1 MIYRIIFF
9 ILISTIILFAGDPGL
24 SLNLY
29 KHQLLEESFEHTDSL
44 QVIEVQKKSVG
55 RAALYSAVLPGAGQ
69 YYNGSVWKTILFAGI
84 EVAAWTA
91 YFVYDSKGDQSDAD
105 MRSFADMNWSEH
117 KYWSWLFD
125 KAQKQG
131 DIDLPTNTLTN
142 IDPETGIEYPLESGI
157 VFLVEYDQDV
167 INSLRFLEEEFNH
180 THKLPETKTQQ
191 YYEMIYKYLTQF
203 GNAWDDADFYTTYYG
218 NTNTLTPQM
227 FTYRDMRNQTNEYFD
242 NATAA
247 INVILINH
255 LLSALEA
262 AWSARVY
269 NKDLDIKLS
278 AHNRKYL
285 DEQVQMYGINISW

>member
-1 MIYRIIFF
+1 MICRSTFF
-9 ILISTIILFAGDPGL
+9 ILISTIILFAGEPGL

-29 KHQLLEESFEHTDSL
+29 RHQLLEESFEHTDSL

-55 RAALYSAVLPGAGQ
+55 RAALYSAVLPGSGQ
-69 YYNGSVWKTILFAGI
+69 YYNGSIWKTILFAGI

-117 KYWSWLFD
+117 KYWSWLYD
-125 KAQKQG
+125 KAQQQNVEN
-131 DIDLPTNTLTN
+131 LPLYTLTDRN
-142 IDPETGIEYPLESGI
+142 PETGIVY
-157 VFLVEYDQDV
+157 LVDYDQEMA
-167 INSLRFLEEEFNH
+167 NSLRFLEDRLGH

-203 GNAWDDADFYTTYYG
+203 GNAWDDADYYTAYYG
-218 NTNTLTPQM
+218 NTNNLTPQM
-227 FTYRDMRNQTNEYFD
+227 FAYRDMRNQTNEYFD

-247 INVILINH
+247 INVIMINH

-269 NKDLDIKLS
+269 NKDLEVKLS

-285 DEQVQMYGINISW
+285 DKQVQMYGINLSW

>member
-1 MIYRIIFF
+1 MIYRSIFF
-9 ILISTIILFAGDPGL
+9 ILISTVILFAGEPGL

-29 KHQLLEESFEHTDSL
+29 RHQLLEESFEHTDSL

-55 RAALYSAVLPGAGQ
+55 RAALYSAVLPGSGQ
-69 YYNGSVWKTILFAGI
+69 YYNGSIWKTILFAGI

-117 KYWSWLFD
+117 KYWSWLYD
-125 KAQKQG
+125 KAQQQNVEN
-131 DIDLPTNTLTN
+131 LPSYTLTDRN
-142 IDPETGIEYPLESGI
+142 PETGIVYLI
-157 VFLVEYDQDV
+157 DYDQEMA
-167 INSLRFLEEEFNH
+167 NSLRFLEEELNH
-180 THKLPETKTQQ
+180 THKLPKTQTQQ

-203 GNAWDDADFYTTYYG
+203 GNAWDDADYYTAYYG
-218 NTNTLTPQM
+218 NSNNLTPQM
-227 FTYRDMRNQTNEYFD
+227 FAYRDMRNQTNEYFD

-247 INVILINH
+247 INVIMINH

-269 NKDLDIKLS
+269 NKDLEVKLS

-285 DEQVQMYGINISW
+285 DKQVQMYGINLSW

>member
-1 MIYRIIFF
+1 MIYRSIFF
-9 ILISTIILFAGDPGL
+9 ILISTVILFAGEPGL

-29 KHQLLEESFEHTDSL
+29 RHQLLEESFEHTDSL

-55 RAALYSAVLPGAGQ
+55 RAALYSAVLPGSGQ
-69 YYNGSVWKTILFAGI
+69 YYNGSIWKTILFAGI

-117 KYWSWLFD
+117 KYWSWLYD
-125 KAQKQG
+125 KAQQQNVEN
-131 DIDLPTNTLTN
+131 LPSYTLTDRN
-142 IDPETGIEYPLESGI
+142 PETGIVYLI
-157 VFLVEYDQDV
+157 DYDQEMA
-167 INSLRFLEEEFNH
+167 NSLRFLEEELNH

-247 INVILINH
+247 INVIMINH

-269 NKDLDIKLS
+269 NKDLEVKLS

-285 DEQVQMYGINISW
+285 DKQVQMYGINLSW

>member
-1 MIYRIIFF
+1 MIYRGIFF
-9 ILISTIILFAGDPGL
+9 ILISTIISFAGDPGL

-29 KHQLLEESFEHTDSL
+29 RHQLLEESFEHTDSL

-69 YYNGSVWKTILFAGI
+69 YYNGSIWKTILFAGI

-117 KYWSWLFD
+117 KYWSWLYD
-125 KAQKQG
+125 KAQQQNVEN
-131 DIDLPTNTLTN
+131 LPSYMLTDRN
-142 IDPETGIEYPLESGI
+142 SETGIVY
-157 VFLVEYDQDV
+157 LVDYDQEMA
-167 INSLRFLEEEFNH
+167 NSLRFLEDRLGH
-180 THKLPETKTQQ
+180 THKLPETNTQQ

-203 GNAWDDADFYTTYYG
+203 GNAWDDADFTTGYYG
-218 NTNTLTPQM
+218 NSNNLTPQM
-227 FTYRDMRNQTNEYFD
+227 FTYRDMRNQTNDYFD

-269 NKDLDIKLS
+269 NKDLEVKLS

>member
-1 MIYRIIFF
+1 MIYRSIFF
-9 ILISTIILFAGDPGL
+9 ILISTIILFAGDPEL

-29 KHQLLEESFEHTDSL
+29 KHQLIEESFEHTDSS

-69 YYNGSVWKTILFAGI
+69 YYNGSIWKTILFAGI

-91 YFVYDSKGDQSDAD
+91 YFVYDSKGDQSDSD

-117 KYWSWLFD
+117 KYWSWLYD
-125 KAQKQG
+125 KAQKRG
-131 DIDLPTNTLTN
+131 DIDLTKVEYDLTEKN
-142 IDPETGIEYPLESGI
+142 PETGVVY
-157 VFLVEYDQDV
+157 LVGYDQEMA
-167 INSLRFLEEEFNH
+167 NSLRFLEEELNH

-203 GNAWDDADFYTTYYG
+203 GNAWGDADYYTAYYG
-218 NTNTLTPQM
+218 NSNNLTPQM

-269 NKDLDIKLS
+269 NKDLEVKLS

-285 DEQVQMYGINISW
+285 DEQVQMYGVNISW